1 LPAARLSALDA
12 SFLQV
17 ETPSAHMHVGWAAAF
32 RPPDDDQRPTYRQLR
47 DHVAGRVGRA
57 RRYRQRLAGVP
68 LGLHDPV
75 WVDDPAFD
83 LDNHVR
89 RAFCRDLGALAD
101 QVMSEPLPRDRP
113 LWELWIAERLEDGRV
128 GVVGK
133 AHHAMV
139 DGLAALELA
148 ALLVD
153 TVPDP
158 PPPEHHD
165 WRPDQPPTGI
175 RLLADAVVD
184 RAHDA
189 LDVVSAP
196 VGLMRHPKRAG
207 AVAAEGLR
215 TVRALG
221 DWARAAA
228 PRTGLNPPISP
239 ARHLARL
246 RRPLADLREIR
257 RRHGA
262 TVNDVVL
269 AASAG
274 GMRQYLELRGDFP
287 VPLKTMIPVN
297 VRDRRSSRGE
307 LGNRIAFVFVD
318 LPCDEADPCR
328 RLRDVQFQVGAHKAA
343 GDPEGSSRLMSAIA
357 YAPRL
362 ARSAVARLVAS
373 PRTFN
378 LTVSNIPGPRDTL
391 YMLGCEL
398 EEVFPVV
405 PIADQ
410 HALSIGV
417 TTIREDAFFGIYADS
432 ASLPDADLLAECLD
446 EAIDELLAAPA

>member
-1 LPAARLSALDA
+1 
-12 SFLQV
+12 
-17 ETPSAHMHVGWAAAF
+17 
-32 RPPDDDQRPTYRQLR
+32 
-47 DHVAGRVGRA
+47 
-57 RRYRQRLAGVP
+57 
-68 LGLHDPV
+68 
-75 WVDDPAFD
+75 
-83 LDNHVR
+83 
-89 RAFCRDLGALAD
+89 
-101 QVMSEPLPRDRP
+101 
-113 LWELWIAERLEDGRV
+113 
-128 GVVGK
+128 
-133 AHHAMV
+133 MV
-139 DGLAALELA
+139 DGLAAIELA
-148 ALLVD
+148 GMLVD
-153 TVPDP
+153 AVPDP
-158 PPPEHHD
+158 PPPEQEE
-165 WRPDQPPTGI
+165 WCPDEPPNGV
-175 RLLADAVVD
+175 RMVADAVVD

-196 VGLMRHPKRAG
+196 IGLVRHPRRTT

-215 TVRALG
+215 AVRSLG
-221 DWARAAA
+221 DWVRAAA
-228 PRTGLNPPISP
+228 PRTALNPPISP

-287 VPLKTMIPVN
+287 VPLKTMVPVN
-297 VRDRRSSRGE
+297 VRDRHVGRDE
-307 LGNRIAFVFVD
+307 LGNRISFVFVD
-318 LPCDEADPCR
+318 LPCDEADARR
-328 RLRDVQFQVGAHKAA
+328 RLRDVQFQVGARKAA
-343 GDPEGSSRLMSAIA
+343 GDPEGACRLLAA
-357 YAPRL
+357 VGYAPRL

-378 LTVSNIPGPRDTL
+378 LTVSNIPGPRDPL

-410 HALSIGV
+410 HAVSIGM

-432 ASLPDADLLAECLD
+432 ASLPDSDLLAECLD